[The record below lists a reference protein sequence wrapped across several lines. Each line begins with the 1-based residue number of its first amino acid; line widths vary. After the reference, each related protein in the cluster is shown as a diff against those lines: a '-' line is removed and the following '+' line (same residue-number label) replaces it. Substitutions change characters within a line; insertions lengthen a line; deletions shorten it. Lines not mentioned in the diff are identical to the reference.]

1 MGERY
6 GLCPNVGNCSVADTR
21 RRTELTGTG
30 DEKCAECGRI
40 LIVMTAPIGSS
51 GSSGK
56 GLNLPLIG
64 GAVGALAAAGIAA
77 FIFLGGNPAPPP
89 AQTAVAKL
97 SAPQPQSAQPVPAS
111 PAKSEQPK
119 NLDLGPVPTP
129 ADNRL
134 FNPVAKTDEAK
145 IVLTVTGSNTIGA
158 KLGPAWVVGMLTQK
172 GYVDVKTIPQ
182 KDEEWLISA
191 HKPNSPDLIGVAVR
205 AHGSSTGFKDLIDA
219 KTDLAMSS
227 RPIDDKENDQLKSL
241 GDMRSSASEH
251 VVALDGLAVVLH
263 RSNPIAKLS
272 VSQVADLFSGKISNW
287 SQIGGADLPVHVFAR
302 DNNSGTWDTFKSLV
316 LAPRKLDLVK
326 EAVRLED
333 STELSNTVSRDAG
346 AVGFIGLPYIGQ
358 TKAAAIFD
366 GDALPLYPNSFTVAT
381 EDYPLARRL
390 FLYTP
395 SMSKNPY
402 VIDLVSYALSKEG
415 QEVATNLGFVGLN
428 IDAVKATVVSEAPPD
443 YVKYTQGS
451 TRLSLNFRFRPG
463 STQLDNKALRDLDRL
478 IDFIARNGGN
488 RKSQVYLFGFTD
500 NVGQPEANVALSK
513 QRATVVAQE
522 LSSRGITPAQIIG
535 FGPTLA
541 VAANATPEGRER
553 NRRVEVW
560 IKQQA
565 S

>member
-1 MGERY
+1 MSKRRKLFCCRYAPQDTANRAGEDK
-6 GLCPNVGNCSVADTR
+6 CP
-21 RRTELTGTG
+21 
-30 DEKCAECGRI
+30 ECGRV
-40 LIVMTAPIGSS
+40 LIVMTAPTGASNPGS
-51 GSSGK
+51 K
-56 GLNLPLIG
+56 GLNLPIIG
-64 GAVGALAAAGIAA
+64 GAVAALAALGIAA
-77 FIFLGGNPAPPP
+77 FIFLGNPSPSP
-89 AQTAVAKL
+89 
-97 SAPQPQSAQPVPAS
+97 SAMVSAQAS
-111 PAKSEQPK
+111 PPSTAAQQIVRSPTPTPTKTEPAKNQ
-119 NLDLGPVPTP
+119 DLSVVPTP
-129 ADNRL
+129 ANNRII
-134 FNPVAKTDEAK
+134 NQVAAKTDEPK
-145 IVLTVTGSNTIGA
+145 IVLTVAGSNTIGA

-172 GYVDVKTIPQ
+172 GYVDVETEQQ
-182 KDEEWLISA
+182 KDEEWLISG
-191 HKPNSPDLIGVAVR
+191 HKPNAADRIGVAVR
-205 AHGSSTGFKDLIDA
+205 AHGSSTGFKDLIDT

-227 RPIDDKENDQLKSL
+227 RPVEDKEVDQLKAI
-241 GDMRSSASEH
+241 GDMRSAANEH
-251 VVALDGLAVVLH
+251 VVALDGLAIIMH
-263 RSNPIAKLS
+263 RSNPLTKLS
-272 VSQVADLFSGKISNW
+272 VGQVADLFSGKISNW

-333 STELSNTVSRDAG
+333 STELSNNVSGDAG

-402 VIDLVSYALSKEG
+402 VIDLVSFALSKEG

-428 IDAVKATVVSEAPPD
+428 IDAVKAPVGAEAPAD

-500 NVGQPEANVALSK
+500 NVGQADSNVALSK
-513 QRATVVAQE
+513 QRANVVGQE
-522 LSSRGITPAQIIG
+522 LSSRGITPAQVIG

-560 IKQQA
+560 IKQQ
-565 S
+565 